1 MYSSKENINILTRLL
16 VEYNIGHVVVCPG
29 SRNAALVHNF
39 NESPYIECHPVTDER
54 SAAFVALGMALKTDE
69 IIAVCV
75 TSGSALLNLLP
86 GVAEASY
93 QHKGILVISAD
104 RPQQWIDQLDGQ
116 TLPQQGAL
124 GSFVEK
130 SVTLPECKDD
140 EERWLCRR
148 LACEAIMSI
157 EKEGRS
163 AHINV
168 PISEPLFES
177 TEPELPFVEPVFPI
191 YWGDDIYE
199 DIFDQELR
207 DYKRP
212 MLVIGQMNR
221 GDIDTRVIE
230 ELSKHMVVLAE
241 QLSVDCPSPSLDTLF
256 TIMGKDTEDY
266 QPDMV
271 IYIGGTTIS
280 KRLRLFLRGIDECT
294 VMMQNE
300 VLKLED
306 PTKKAGFLIVGD
318 AQELVCGLLDR
329 FGGKQP
335 SAFVNLWNDLI
346 AKTRRSLE
354 AEPETLE
361 ARAVMELEKYIG
373 PEDDIFYANSSSV
386 RLAAKYAHHFV
397 YCNRGLNG
405 IEGSLSTAVG
415 ASLVSEGNVFL
426 VIGDLSFFY
435 DQNALWN
442 QHLRGNLRILL
453 LNNGGGEIFS
463 TLPGLADSPA
473 RDELVMA
480 KHNTTAEG
488 VCLEYGIAHLVASK
502 ADELPSAIN
511 FLATEHSHRPILLE
525 VLNNKR

>member
-29 SRNAALVHNF
+29 SRNAPLVHNF

-54 SAAFVALGMALKTDE
+54 SAAFVALGIALKTDE
-69 IIAVCV
+69 IVAVCV

-124 GSFVEK
+124 GQFVEK

-140 EERWLCRR
+140 EERWMCRR
-148 LACEAIMSI
+148 LVCEAVMSI

-168 PISEPLFES
+168 PISEPLFEF
-177 TEPELPFVEPVFPI
+177 TEPELPLIEPVFPI
-191 YWGDDIYE
+191 YWGDETYE
-199 DIFDQELR
+199 NIFDQEFR
-207 DYKRP
+207 DAQRP
-212 MLVIGQMNR
+212 MIVIGQMGRNDLDSSLFEYM
-221 GDIDTRVIE
+221 G
-230 ELSKHMVVLAE
+230 KHIVVLSE
-241 QLSVDCPSPSLDTLF
+241 QLSNDCPSPSLDQLF
-256 TIMGKDTEDY
+256 SLMGDDREEY
-266 QPDMV
+266 EPDLI

-280 KRLRLFLRGIDECT
+280 KRLRLFLRDIPECT

-300 VLKLED
+300 TLKLED

-318 AQELVCGLLDR
+318 AQELLYDIMAKVENQ
-329 FGGKQP
+329 KT
-335 SAFVNLWNDLI
+335 SAFVKRWNDLI
-346 AKTRRSLE
+346 LETRRSLE
-354 AEPETLE
+354 AEPQSLE
-361 ARAVMELEKYIG
+361 AKAVMELEKYISR
-373 PEDDIFYANSSSV
+373 EDDVFYANSSSV
-386 RLAAKYAHHFV
+386 RLAAKYANHYV

-415 ASLVSEGNVFL
+415 ASLASDGKVFC

-442 QHLRGNLRILL
+442 QHLKGNLRILL
-453 LNNGGGEIFS
+453 LNNGGGSIFS

-473 RDELVMA
+473 RDNLVMA
-480 KHNTTAEG
+480 RHNTTAEG
-488 VCLEYGIAHLVASK
+488 VCLEYGIAHMVVSQP
-502 ADELPSAIN
+502 DELEAAIN
-511 FLATEHSHRPILLE
+511 FLATEHSHRPILVE
-525 VLNNKR
+525 VMVK